1 MLFSIFFENRRA
13 PERER
18 ENEGEAR
25 KRRTKSKAYFLFP
38 LPSPSSIFPEGW
50 GGGGICTQ
58 ATFWLLVQILDSS
71 NQKVMGS
78 TLIGSTFSFRAT
90 LVTDRKNILI
100 YSPGSKFTIISP
112 SSLRFIFSNIS
123 PNGFFL

>member
-13 PERER
+13 RERER

-25 KRRTKSKAYFLFP
+25 KRGTKSKAYFLFP

-50 GGGGICTQ
+50 GGGICTR

-78 TLIGSTFSFRAT
+78 TLIGSIFPFEPPVSLTKKTFSYIQQAQ
-90 LVTDRKNILI
+90 N
-100 YSPGSKFTIISP
+100 SP
-112 SSLRFIFSNIS
+112 LH
-123 PNGFFL
+123 LHQA

>member
-1 MLFSIFFENRRA
+1 MYR
-13 PERER
+13 P
-18 ENEGEAR
+18 
-25 KRRTKSKAYFLFP
+25 P
-38 LPSPSSIFPEGW
+38 PHPSPQENSENAVNQSKILLRFFLRG
-50 GGGGICTQ
+50 GGGGICTR